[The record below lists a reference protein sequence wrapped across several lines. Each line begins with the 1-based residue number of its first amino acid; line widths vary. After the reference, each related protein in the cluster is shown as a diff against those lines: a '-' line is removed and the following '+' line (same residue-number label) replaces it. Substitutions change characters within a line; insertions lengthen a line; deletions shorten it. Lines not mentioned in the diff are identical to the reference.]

1 MHPLRARA
9 NCGGLHFYSFVCL
22 PVVPLY
28 FGGGAINASVCV
40 SVCFLN
46 GRGDVLKSHKVP
58 FVLPK
63 EADNQHEA
71 KDYVNHCP
79 SRF

>member
-1 MHPLRARA
+1 MPM
-9 NCGGLHFYSFVCL
+9 FVFL
-22 PVVPLY
+22 
-28 FGGGAINASVCV
+28 
-40 SVCFLN
+40 CFLN

-63 EADNQHEA
+63 EAHNQHEA

>member
-1 MHPLRARA
+1 MEAYIFIHLFACQLSR
-9 NCGGLHFYSFVCL
+9 YI
-22 PVVPLY
+22 
-28 FGGGAINASVCV
+28 FGGGAINANVCV